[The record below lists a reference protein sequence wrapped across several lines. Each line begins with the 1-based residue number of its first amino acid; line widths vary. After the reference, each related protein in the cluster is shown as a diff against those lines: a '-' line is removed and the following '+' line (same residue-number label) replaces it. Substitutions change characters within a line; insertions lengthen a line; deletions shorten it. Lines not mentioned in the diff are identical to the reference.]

1 MTTRTAKYWGI
12 DISTS
17 AVTSLIRDAEGNED
31 FTAIP
36 MRGRTSWHDQPA
48 FDHEHLPQLLLQTV
62 VEFEER
68 GWQFEGSGGCLV
80 ISIRQHDLTLL
91 DAEGSLLGPAI
102 TWECSVATEQEAA
115 LNANEAVV
123 AEVGPVAAR
132 MLTPKCQW
140 LLTQQPDL
148 KAKIAHL
155 MTTGDWINFQL
166 TGELSFGSSDGL
178 SNAQLN
184 QETKK
189 CATTTITAAGLE
201 PAWQPPVV
209 PAGSIVGTVRSPE
222 DAGEDWLSLIGKL
235 QSWRVGSPLGD
246 NNAGAL
252 GMGVH
257 APGRLALSAGSSG
270 TAIAVCDNKELPE
283 NSPTKWKE
291 GHGAPLQFEFFSH
304 TMLLTMLH
312 RCALAY
318 DAFCETLPTD
328 IRGDHGK
335 INQLALEADLTG
347 NALLRVTSDT
357 DGEHYPEA
365 DPNMVS
371 SGWSELAVGQQI
383 ASMQMSVAA
392 GLLSYA
398 QDILLYLGD
407 AKPSDCVLTGGLSQ
421 SPFFQAAITAGMET
435 LAPDCQVF
443 VSSRTGPSRFQAAA
457 RGALMAAMLPDQG
470 DDLAA
475 SATAMEQIER
485 CPQGAQHDAMKDRLA
500 SWLSE

>member
-1 MTTRTAKYWGI
+1 MTTRAAKYWGI

-36 MRGRTSWHDQPA
+36 MRGRTTWHDQPA
-48 FDHEHLPQLLLQTV
+48 FDHAHLPELLLQTV
-62 VEFEER
+62 VQFEER
-68 GWQFEGSGGCLV
+68 GWQFEDMGGCLV

-115 LNANEAVV
+115 LNANDAVV

-140 LLTQQPDL
+140 LLAQQPDL
-148 KAKIAHL
+148 KSRIAHL
-155 MTTGDWINFQL
+155 MTTGDWINYQL
-166 TGELSFGSSDGL
+166 TGKLSFGSSDGL

-184 QETKK
+184 QQTKE
-189 CATTTITAAGLE
+189 CATTTISAAGLD

-209 PAGSIVGTVRSPE
+209 HAGSLVGEVREPE
-222 DAGEDWLSLIGKL
+222 NANEGWLALIGKL

-257 APGRLALSAGSSG
+257 EPGRLALSAGSSG
-270 TAIAVCDNKELPE
+270 TAIAVCDNAELPE
-283 NSPTKWKE
+283 NSSIEWKE
-291 GHGAPLQFEFFSH
+291 GHGAPLQFEFFSQ

-318 DAFCETLPTD
+318 DAFCETLPAEL
-328 IRGDHGK
+328 RGDHEK
-335 INQLALEADLTG
+335 INQMALAADLTG
-347 NALLRVTSDT
+347 NALLRVHSDT
-357 DGEHYPEA
+357 AGEHYPEA
-365 DPNMVS
+365 DPSIAS
-371 SGWSELAVGQQI
+371 SGWSELSVGQQI
-383 ASMQMSVAA
+383 ASMQLSIAA

-398 QDILLYLGD
+398 QDILLFLGD
-407 AKPSDCVLTGGLSQ
+407 AKPHDCVLTGGLSQ

-435 LAPDCQVF
+435 LAPGCQVF

-470 DDLAA
+470 NDLAA
-475 SATAMEQIER
+475 SAAAMEQVER
-485 CPQGAQHDAMKDRLA
+485 CPQGDQHEALKECLA
-500 SWLSE
+500 AWLSD